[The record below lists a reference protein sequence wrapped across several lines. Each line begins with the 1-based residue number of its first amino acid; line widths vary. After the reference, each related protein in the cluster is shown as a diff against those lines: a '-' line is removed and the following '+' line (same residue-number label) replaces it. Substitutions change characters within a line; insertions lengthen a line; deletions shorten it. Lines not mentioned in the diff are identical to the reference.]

1 MPTPSLL
8 HALSYAFVQHAILAG
23 VLAAILCGV
32 IGPFVV
38 VKRLAFIGGGISHA
52 AFGGLGLCFFLGL
65 NPIWGAI
72 GVSLLFAILLGLVD
86 TEKVRSQDALIGVL
100 WAAGVAV
107 GIVFIAKTPGYAPN
121 LMTYLFGNILLVT
134 KTDVWITFGLSC
146 LVLATVA
153 LFYKGLVAVAFDE
166 VFARVQGAPV
176 RFLRTLLLVLIA
188 LTVVI
193 LIQVVGIIL
202 VIALL
207 TIPPVIA
214 LMLCRDLKWVILTSV
229 ALGVVMTLAG
239 LGLSYEA
246 DLPSGPVIILLG
258 TAVLLA
264 VYAGRRSWRKGGLEI
279 RGPGERA

>member
-1 MPTPSLL
+1 MPTLFDAL
-8 HALSYAFVQHAILAG
+8 HYDFVQHAILAG
-23 VLAAILCGV
+23 VLASVLCGV
-32 IGPFVV
+32 IGTFVV

-52 AFGGLGLCFFLGL
+52 AFGGLGLCFFLGV
-65 NPIWGAI
+65 NPILGAI
-72 GVSLLFAILLGLVD
+72 GVSLLVALLLGLVD
-86 TEKVRSQDALIGVL
+86 AERVRSQDALIGVL

-121 LMTYLFGNILLVT
+121 LMTYLFGNILLVNES
-134 KTDVWITFGLSC
+134 DLWITLGLSAV
-146 LVLATVA
+146 VLATVA

-176 RFLRTLLLVLIA
+176 RLLRTLLLVLMA

-214 LMLCRDLKWVILTSV
+214 LMLCRDLKHVILCSV
-229 ALGVVMTLAG
+229 GLGVAMTLSG
-239 LGLSYEA
+239 LAISYEA
-246 DLPSGPVIILLG
+246 DLPSGPAIILLG
-258 TAVLLA
+258 TGVLLA
-264 VYAGRRSWRKGGLEI
+264 VYAAKRARSGGGYEVKGT
-279 RGPGERA
+279 